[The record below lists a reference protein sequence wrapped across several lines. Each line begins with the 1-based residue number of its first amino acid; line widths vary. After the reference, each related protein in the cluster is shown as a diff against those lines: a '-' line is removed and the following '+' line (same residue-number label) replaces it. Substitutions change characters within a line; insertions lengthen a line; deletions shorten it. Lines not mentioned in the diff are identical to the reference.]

1 MPAIR
6 VKTQDEDLAENTFWA
21 IMNSGVVNY
30 LPGTI
35 YVVSE
40 EQLKSLIH
48 QNLPIEILD
57 YEKVEKTVAKRQ
69 RKRKKF

>member
-6 VKTQDEDLAENTFWA
+6 VKTQDETLADKTFWA
-21 IMNSGVVNY
+21 IMNSGTVNY

-40 EQLKSLIH
+40 NQLQSLLL

-57 YEKVEKTVAKRQ
+57 HDKVEKLVAKHQ
-69 RKRKKF
+69 LKRKIS